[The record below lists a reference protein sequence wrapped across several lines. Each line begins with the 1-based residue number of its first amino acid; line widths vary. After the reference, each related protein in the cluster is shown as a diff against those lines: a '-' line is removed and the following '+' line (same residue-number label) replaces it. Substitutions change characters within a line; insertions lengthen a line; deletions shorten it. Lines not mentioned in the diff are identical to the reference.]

1 MSPLKQ
7 NNDTASFSNS
17 YKFYFLILTV
27 IVAILIS
34 ILLIVAVHS
43 QSYYSYIGGL

>member
-7 NNDTASFSNS
+7 NKNTTQKVDS
-17 YKFYFLILTV
+17 YKIYFLLIT
-27 IVAILIS
+27 IAVAILIFFM
-34 ILLIVAVHS
+34 LIIAVHS